1 MRARKNCLGGGGAS
15 TIPHKKKK
23 THMVIIFLGGGGGA
37 PTLAF
42 PICIPNIAFDE
53 HTVKSTRSL
62 ILHSDINLNNLE
74 LIIV

>member
-23 THMVIIFLGGGGGA
+23 THMVIIFLGGGGA

-53 HTVKSTRSL
+53 HTVS
-62 ILHSDINLNNLE
+62 
-74 LIIV
+74 